1 VRAVFRIE
9 PEGELTLPEAATTIT
24 RLNVR
29 VQTLPEGI
37 ARARHWL
44 AEARRVLV
52 LTGAGCSAESGVPTF
67 RGAGGLWRQFRPE
80 TLATPEAFARDP
92 KLVWEWYDWRRQRI
106 AQAQPN
112 PGHYALVELEQRL
125 GDGFALFT
133 QNVDGLHER
142 AGSQR
147 VWRLHG
153 DIWLLRCTGCGRQER
168 NLAAPLPVLPPR
180 CDRCGALFRPGVVW
194 FGEPLPADVL
204 DAAFAAARRAEVCL
218 VLGTSSVVY
227 PAARIPQ
234 SALESG
240 ARVVEINL
248 EPTELSDRVHLS
260 LRGRTGELLPQ
271 IVQGAG

>member
-1 VRAVFRIE
+1 LRAAL
-9 PEGELTLPEAATTIT
+9 PTGPKGELTLLEAATTIT
-24 RLNVR
+24 RLSVDE
-29 VQTLPEGI
+29 QTLPDGI
-37 ARARHWL
+37 ALARRWL
-44 AEARRVLV
+44 AAAQRVVV

-67 RGAGGLWRQFRPE
+67 RGASGLWRQFRPE
-80 TLATPEAFARDP
+80 ALATPEAFARDP

-106 AQAQPN
+106 AEAQPN
-112 PGHYALVELEQRL
+112 PGHLALVALEQRL
-125 GDGFALFT
+125 GEGFALFT

-153 DIWLLRCTGCGRQER
+153 DIWLLRCTGCGHQEH
-168 NLAAPLPVLPPR
+168 NPATPLPELPPR
-180 CDRCGALFRPGVVW
+180 CGRCGSLFRPGVVW

-204 DAAFAAARRAEVCL
+204 QAAFAAARRAEVCL
-218 VLGTSSVVY
+218 VLGTSSMVY
-227 PAARIPQ
+227 PAALIPQ
-234 SALESG
+234 HALKAG

-248 EPTELSDRVHLS
+248 EPTELSAQVHLS

>member
-1 VRAVFRIE
+1 
-9 PEGELTLPEAATTIT
+9 
-24 RLNVR
+24 
-29 VQTLPEGI
+29 
-37 ARARHWL
+37 
-44 AEARRVLV
+44 
-52 LTGAGCSAESGVPTF
+52 
-67 RGAGGLWRQFRPE
+67 
-80 TLATPEAFARDP
+80 
-92 KLVWEWYDWRRQRI
+92 
-106 AQAQPN
+106 
-112 PGHYALVELEQRL
+112 
-125 GDGFALFT
+125 
-133 QNVDGLHER
+133 
-142 AGSQR
+142 
-147 VWRLHG
+147 
-153 DIWLLRCTGCGRQER
+153 
-168 NLAAPLPVLPPR
+168 
-180 CDRCGALFRPGVVW
+180 LFRPGVVW